1 MQEGFRPELGI
12 RLQAVADLVRKGK
25 CIADIGCD
33 HGFVSIALIQ
43 SGAAEFVIACDVKE
57 GPLKAAKEHV
67 AAAGL
72 KDRID
77 CRLADGLAGLKE
89 NEADGII
96 IAGMGGPLGLRIL
109 YDGRDKLKGVNQ
121 VVLQIQ
127 SKSALVRFVL
137 KEWGFETI
145 SEEMV
150 FEDGKYY
157 VLMDLKTPAEN
168 SFYELNITDWE
179 AYLNEKEAEFS
190 GKNTQE
196 LANYTYGEKLIEKK
210 SPVLLAFLEKEE
222 ERLLSVADELS
233 AHPGEKSEEALGKI
247 NESVDVLMAAKW
259 RICGIS

>member
-96 IAGMGGPLGLRIL
+96 IAGTAHSLRRKGQIKGCQSGCSADPVKVRTCPFCTEGMGL
-109 YDGRDKLKGVNQ
+109 
-121 VVLQIQ
+121 
-127 SKSALVRFVL
+127 
-137 KEWGFETI
+137 
-145 SEEMV
+145 
-150 FEDGKYY
+150 
-157 VLMDLKTPAEN
+157 
-168 SFYELNITDWE
+168 
-179 AYLNEKEAEFS
+179 
-190 GKNTQE
+190 
-196 LANYTYGEKLIEKK
+196 
-210 SPVLLAFLEKEE
+210 
-222 ERLLSVADELS
+222 
-233 AHPGEKSEEALGKI
+233 
-247 NESVDVLMAAKW
+247 
-259 RICGIS
+259 